1 MMMKI
6 EVKRERE
13 SERGKK
19 TKEGAC
25 SGGISS
31 FVYIYEK
38 KGSQGG
44 VELAEYEYVRR
55 ELSVCGFFLGGGG
68 SEIIMLPRYCC
79 TFFRINRVYVC

>member
-38 KGSQGG
+38 KGSQG
-44 VELAEYEYVRR
+44 
-55 ELSVCGFFLGGGG
+55 ELSWRSTCVG
-68 SEIIMLPRYCC
+68 S
-79 TFFRINRVYVC
+79 